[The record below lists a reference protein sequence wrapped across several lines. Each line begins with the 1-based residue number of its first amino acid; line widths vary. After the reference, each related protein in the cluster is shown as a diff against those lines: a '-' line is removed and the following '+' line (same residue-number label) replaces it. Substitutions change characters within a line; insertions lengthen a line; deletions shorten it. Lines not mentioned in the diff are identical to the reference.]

1 MVESWKAGLLNIYVY
16 NTREEM
22 GAAAG
27 ALAAGLIRDAM
38 APHGKANVVF
48 ASAPSQ
54 NETLDALVAA
64 GGIDWTRVTAF
75 HMDEYLGAM
84 ADAPHSFRR
93 YLIEHLISKA
103 PVKEF
108 HGIRGE
114 SSDPEVAARHYATLL
129 KVNQP
134 HVCLA
139 GIGENG
145 HLAFNDPPVAD
156 FRDPLDVKVVDLDL
170 ACREQ
175 QVADGMFRS
184 LDDVP
189 KQAISLTIPR
199 LFRIP
204 SLVLSVPGARKRQ
217 AVLETI
223 TGPIETACPA
233 SILRTHPSA
242 HLFLDRESAA
252 LIRT

>member
-1 MVESWKAGLLNIYVY
+1 MVESLKAGLLNVYVY
-16 NTREEM
+16 DTRRDM

-27 ALAAGLIRDAM
+27 ALAAGLIRDAIGL
-38 APHGKANVVF
+38 HGNANVVF

-54 NETLDALVAA
+54 NETLDALVAV

-75 HMDEYLGAM
+75 HMDEYLGAT

-93 YLIEHLISKA
+93 YLIEHLISRV

-114 SSDPEVAARHYATLL
+114 SSDPEVAASHYATLL
-129 KVNQP
+129 KVNPP

-156 FRDPLDVKVVDLDL
+156 FSDPLDVKVVDLDL

-175 QVADGMFRS
+175 QVADGMFPS
-184 LDDVP
+184 LDKVP

-217 AVLETI
+217 AVFETM